1 MKKIIKSIILIMTLL
16 NMLSYKFVNNTFINN
31 TKETKYKENYLFEIE
46 IPKINLKKEV
56 YNLDSELN
64 NVNIGIELLE
74 PLSLPENENSCII
87 LASHNGNSNVSY
99 FNKLY
104 KLELKDKIIIN
115 YNQKKYVYQIVNIY
129 DILKNGKAIIKKSN
143 YNNIVVLITCKGN
156 DKQTI
161 YIASLI
167 S

>member
-1 MKKIIKSIILIMTLL
+1 MKKIIKSIILIITLL
-16 NMLSYKFVNNTFINN
+16 NMLSYKFVNNTSINN

-115 YNQKKYVYQIVNIY
+115 YNQKKYDYQIVNIY
-129 DILKNGKAIIKKSN
+129 DILKNGKAVIKKYN

>member
-16 NMLSYKFVNNTFINN
+16 NMLSHKFVNNTSINN
-31 TKETKYKENYLFEIE
+31 IEETKYKENYLFEIE
-46 IPKINLKKEV
+46 IPKIKLKKEI
-56 YNLDSELN
+56 YNLDSQLN
-64 NVNIGIELLE
+64 DVNKGIELLE

-129 DILKNGKAIIKKSN
+129 DIVKNGKAIIKKSN
-143 YNNIVVLITCKGN
+143 YNNIVVLITCKGKN
-156 DKQTI
+156 KQTI

>member
-1 MKKIIKSIILIMTLL
+1 MKKIIKSIILIITLL
-16 NMLSYKFVNNTFINN
+16 NMLSYKFVNNTSINN

-64 NVNIGIELLE
+64 NVNIGIELLK

-129 DILKNGKAIIKKSN
+129 DILKNGKAVIKKYN

>member
-16 NMLSYKFVNNTFINN
+16 NMLSHKFVNNTSINN
-31 TKETKYKENYLFEIE
+31 IEETKYKENYLFEIE
-46 IPKINLKKEV
+46 IPKIKLKKEI
-56 YNLDSELN
+56 YNLDSQLN
-64 NVNIGIELLE
+64 DVNKGIELLE

-129 DILKNGKAIIKKSN
+129 YIEKNGKAIIKKSN
-143 YNNIVVLITCKGN
+143 YNNIVVLITCKGKN
-156 DKQTI
+156 KQTI

>member
-1 MKKIIKSIILIMTLL
+1 MKKIIKSIILIITLL
-16 NMLSYKFVNNTFINN
+16 NMLSYKFVNNTSINN

-129 DILKNGKAIIKKSN
+129 DILKNGKAVIKKYN

>member
-16 NMLSYKFVNNTFINN
+16 NMLSYKFVNNTSINN

-64 NVNIGIELLE
+64 NVNIGIELLK
-74 PLSLPENENSCII
+74 PLALPENENSCII

-129 DILKNGKAIIKKSN
+129 DILKNGKAVIKKSN

>member
-16 NMLSYKFVNNTFINN
+16 NMLSHKFVNNTSINN
-31 TKETKYKENYLFEIE
+31 IEETKYKENYLFEIE
-46 IPKINLKKEV
+46 IPKIKLKKEI
-56 YNLDSELN
+56 YNLDSQLN
-64 NVNIGIELLE
+64 DVNKGIELLE

-129 DILKNGKAIIKKSN
+129 DILKNGKAVIKKSN
-143 YNNIVVLITCKGN
+143 YNNILVLITCKGN

>member
-16 NMLSYKFVNNTFINN
+16 NMLSYKFVNNTSINN

-46 IPKINLKKEV
+46 IPKIKLKKEV

-64 NVNIGIELLE
+64 NVNIGIELLK
-74 PLSLPENENSCII
+74 PLALPENENSCII

-129 DILKNGKAIIKKSN
+129 DILKNGKAVIKKYN

>member
-16 NMLSYKFVNNTFINN
+16 NMLSYKFVNNTSINN

-64 NVNIGIELLE
+64 NVNIGIELLK
-74 PLSLPENENSCII
+74 PLALPENENSCII

-129 DILKNGKAIIKKSN
+129 DILKNGKAVIKKYN

>member
-1 MKKIIKSIILIMTLL
+1 MKKIIKSIILIITLL
-16 NMLSYKFVNNTFINN
+16 NMLSYKFVNNTSINN

-104 KLELKDKIIIN
+104 KLKLKDKIIIN

-129 DILKNGKAIIKKSN
+129 DILKNGKAVIKKYN

>member
-1 MKKIIKSIILIMTLL
+1 M
-16 NMLSYKFVNNTFINN
+16 
-31 TKETKYKENYLFEIE
+31 
-46 IPKINLKKEV
+46 
-56 YNLDSELN
+56 
-64 NVNIGIELLE
+64 
-74 PLSLPENENSCII
+74 
-87 LASHNGNSNVSY
+87 
-99 FNKLY
+99 LY

-129 DILKNGKAIIKKSN
+129 DILKNGKAVIKKYN